1 MILIEPKNW
10 NSIMYI
16 RKRKKKFRIKQ
27 NSVGKLIKI
36 RRIRQIMGNKKLI
49 NN

>member
-1 MILIEPKNW
+1 
-10 NSIMYI
+10 MYI